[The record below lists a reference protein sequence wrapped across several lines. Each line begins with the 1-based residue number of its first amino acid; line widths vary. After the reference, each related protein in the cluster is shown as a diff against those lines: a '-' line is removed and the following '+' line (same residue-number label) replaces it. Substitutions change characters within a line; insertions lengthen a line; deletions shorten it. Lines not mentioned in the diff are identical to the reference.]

1 MTIELN
7 DNTWQFVAYNYFGFI
22 KSKDLE
28 KFADVWEQ
36 TELVK
41 ILFLQG
47 TT

>member
-36 TELVK
+36 TELAK
-41 ILFLQG
+41 ILSLKR